1 MYVGWYMKTKLLT
14 ITPETSVFKA
24 REMMDN
30 HRISH
35 LPVTDGKAHLVGLV
49 TDRDLR
55 QVWASPATTL
65 SVHELTYVLQKLTV
79 ANVMTRNVVT
89 ATPDMHIERAALII
103 HDKKFG
109 ALPVVK
115 DDRLV
120 GIITVTDL
128 MQVVLTAL
136 GLSDNTKRLSLLAV
150 DRIGLLA
157 EVCNYMAQAG
167 INISSVLFVP
177 LVAHPDV
184 WQVILRVNTDVYDKA
199 VSILTEAGYKVIT
212 QYVEDLTAYLP
223 R

>member
-157 EVCNYMAQAG
+157 EVCSYMAQAG

-177 LVAHPDV
+177 LVTHPDV

>member
-184 WQVILRVNTDVYDKA
+184 WQVILRVNTEVYDKA